1 MVEMT
6 PKQERFCAEYLIDL
20 NATQAAIRAG
30 YSKKTAQEQASRL
43 LSNVMVQGKILELKK
58 PVTEKL
64 GLEADWVLSRYQA
77 IADFRIE
84 DIMDFNGVEATFK
97 PLEEWTLAARMAVQ
111 SIKQTITEHGGIKE
125 VRIEFKIEDRQRAL
139 ESIGRYLGMFDCFE
153 TALRTLKTYGINM
166 VRDEDGKWMVDN
178 GDE

>member
-1 MVEMT
+1 MGKMT
-6 PKQERFCAEYLIDL
+6 PKQERFCAEYLIDF

-43 LSNVMVQGKILELKK
+43 LSNVMVQAKISELKK
-58 PVTEKL
+58 PITEKL
-64 GLEADWVLSRYQA
+64 GLEADWVLSKYQA

-111 SIKQTITEHGGIKE
+111 SIKQTITEHGGVKE
-125 VRIEFKIEDRQRAL
+125 TRIEFKIEDRQRAL
-139 ESIGRYLGMFDCFE
+139 ESIGRYLGMFDGFE
-153 TALRTLKTYGINM
+153 TALRTLKSYGINM